1 MWDLAFSCESD
12 LSLDNCECTFTDQ
25 LMAAEMI
32 TCNDI
37 ESCPQD
43 CPVCTT
49 CFQLA
54 GCTPV
59 IPDNVFERT
68 GISASM
74 LFAIAAVVG
83 LFVFGAG
90 YYYCRNKENG
100 SKSSLGEHLLDE
112 DLQETIKKIPPA
124 AGDHPDYDPEMEFPA
139 GRVIPDDQ
147 SDLSSLASMSQT
159 SLSEPS
165 VATPNGGANAE
176 SEVELSPMR
185 LANNDNTS
193 LGNGTLDPDGAAASE
208 LNQSAV
214 ISSEAPL
221 LSAAST
227 STSTLPSSN
236 ANTIV
241 ANNATANET
250 AEATKLQGGL
260 VLSGVAGQGQPE
272 TATEDKPSDA
282 SDASP
287 GDDSVSPW
295 IGDIDLSFTEPSIDE
310 DDEDDTEAL
319 LEKLDTPVAAEAS
332 TTTGTEPMDPPTL
345 QSAPTDEIDDE
356 AFVDSTA
363 EVGVEEA
370 KPTIDS
376 AKEAE
381 TPPDSSTAPAVKR
394 KAGTVEEP
402 PTGDV
407 WLVPVDNAIEEDEF
421 VVGEDSESP
430 ATAAE
435 PIPEAD
441 AEVWLAPSADP
452 ADLSP
457 VTLDDSSSA
466 SLAAWSEDGDA
477 EGPWLAPD
485 L

>member
-37 ESCPQD
+37 EDCPQD
-43 CPVCTT
+43 CPVCAT

-68 GISASM
+68 GISSSM
-74 LFAIAAVVG
+74 IFAIAAVVA
-83 LFVFGAG
+83 LFVFGVS

-100 SKSSLGEHLLDE
+100 SNSSLGAHLLDE

-124 AGDHPDYDPEMEFPA
+124 TGDHPDYDPEMEFPA
-139 GRVIPDDQ
+139 GDVIPDDR

-165 VATPNGGANAE
+165 VATPNCGADAE

-185 LANNDNTS
+185 LANNDNAS
-193 LGNGTLDPDGAAASE
+193 HGNGIPDPDGAAAFE
-208 LNQSAV
+208 LDQFAV
-214 ISSEAPL
+214 KSSEVPL
-221 LSAAST
+221 FSAAS
-227 STSTLPSSN
+227 SSSSN
-236 ANTIV
+236 ANTN
-241 ANNATANET
+241 AANATTSAS
-250 AEATKLQGGL
+250 AEPTKLQSGI
-260 VLSGVAGQGQPE
+260 VLSGVVGQGQTE
-272 TATEDKPSDA
+272 SDTEDKPSDA

-295 IGDIDLSFTEPSIDE
+295 IGDIDLSFTEPSYDE
-310 DDEDDTEAL
+310 DDEDDTAAL
-319 LEKLDTPVAAEAS
+319 LEKLDAPA
-332 TTTGTEPMDPPTL
+332 TTGASVATETVSKDPPTL
-345 QSAPTDEIDDE
+345 QSAPTDEIDGE
-356 AFVDSTA
+356 AFLDSTS
-363 EVGVEEA
+363 EEEIEETKA
-370 KPTIDS
+370 DLDS
-376 AKEAE
+376 AKETE
-381 TPPDSSTAPAVKR
+381 TPQDSIPTVPTAQRNAAP
-394 KAGTVEEP
+394 VEEP

-407 WLVPVDNAIEEDEF
+407 WLVPVDNDIEEDEF
-421 VVGEDSESP
+421 MVDEDSESP
-430 ATAAE
+430 ATTTE
-435 PIPEAD
+435 PSPEAD
-441 AEVWLAPSADP
+441 TEVWLAPSADP

-457 VTLDDSSSA
+457 VTRDDSSSA
-466 SLAAWSEDGDA
+466 SMAAWSEDGDA